1 MQKLRNEFT
10 SKKVSSILMST
21 PVQTRAVP
29 TAESAY
35 STHSVSTT
43 AAHEIAA
50 SLAARCLTRP
60 SVLVVF
66 GSFHHRAL
74 FSDALEVFRD
84 VLRPVHL
91 LASTAEGVTHDARN
105 IEEGPG
111 LTAIALTLPHTSIH
125 PFWFELDDGPPSV
138 WSDAFIRERITLPG
152 DLGALRHAGILMIA
166 DPRSIQLDEAL
177 TAIDASAGPMGAQ
190 IRGAVTGDR
199 RHAGLH
205 VLAVNRK
212 ITHTGLVGLSIFGD
226 VEIGGI
232 VSHAMTPVGARLTIT
247 RAARNEIIELNNRP
261 ALTVMTEALHNF
273 SAARRQ
279 LMAHGIWVSIEQT
292 CSTTASVHTGF
303 LTREILRIDEAR
315 GSLLT
320 AQLVREGSRV
330 RFALMDPEHAHD
342 DLDMALEAE
351 QSHAKPAA
359 VLVCSSASRQQESFA
374 APDTEV
380 ELIARRLGRT
390 PSIGLHGVGAIGPA
404 GNRAYALD
412 GMVSVITLRAH
423 GS

>member
-1 MQKLRNEFT
+1 
-10 SKKVSSILMST
+10 
-21 PVQTRAVP
+21 
-29 TAESAY
+29 
-35 STHSVSTT
+35 
-43 AAHEIAA
+43 
-50 SLAARCLTRP
+50 
-60 SVLVVF
+60 
-66 GSFHHRAL
+66 
-74 FSDALEVFRD
+74 
-84 VLRPVHL
+84 
-91 LASTAEGVTHDARN
+91 
-105 IEEGPG
+105 
-111 LTAIALTLPHTSIH
+111 
-125 PFWFELDDGPPSV
+125 
-138 WSDAFIRERITLPG
+138 
-152 DLGALRHAGILMIA
+152 
-166 DPRSIQLDEAL
+166 
-177 TAIDASAGPMGAQ
+177 
-190 IRGAVTGDR
+190 
-199 RHAGLH
+199 
-205 VLAVNRK
+205 
-212 ITHTGLVGLSIFGD
+212 
-226 VEIGGI
+226 
-232 VSHAMTPVGARLTIT
+232 
-247 RAARNEIIELNNRP
+247 
-261 ALTVMTEALHNF
+261 
-273 SAARRQ
+273 
-279 LMAHGIWVSIEQT
+279 MAHGIWVSIEQT
-292 CSTTASVHTGF
+292 CSTTAAVHTGF